1 MGGLWLQT
9 FYESAHVPLFGIIA
23 VCFLLIAPR
32 HWGNGK
38 RFVAVM
44 SAVIVFSVLSEVAQI
59 STNRDAS
66 LKDLIADWLGAAGF
80 VALFV
85 AFTRRPPVPK
95 IRARYLVL
103 LGAVLIIW
111 PLLPLAKVS
120 VAYVERVQM
129 LPKLVRFDSVFAGT
143 FFRLQNARLTKREN
157 DVRGSVSA
165 EILFRDGPWPGIQFH
180 DLWPD
185 WEPYANLIME
195 IENPE
200 SDELSVNVRV
210 HDLDH
215 RRGEQRFG
223 DRFNRKINLTPGTQ
237 TIRIALADIKR
248 APDAR
253 QMNMAEIS
261 GLIIFA
267 TRREAGRRFVLH
279 EIRLE

>member
-23 VCFLLIAPR
+23 VCLLLITPSY
-32 HWGNGK
+32 WGNG
-38 RFVAVM
+38 RRLVAVIG
-44 SAVIVFSVLSEVAQI
+44 AVMVFGVLSEVAQI
-59 STNRDAS
+59 PTGRDAS
-66 LKDLIADWLGAAGF
+66 VKDLIADWLGAAGF
-80 VALFV
+80 VTLFV
-85 AFTRRPPVPK
+85 AFSSSLTITK

-103 LGAVLIIW
+103 LGAALIIW

-120 VAYVERVQM
+120 VAYVERVRI
-129 LPKLVRFDSVFAGT
+129 LPELARFDSVFAGT
-143 FFRLQNARLTKREN
+143 FFRLQNARLTKRAN
-157 DVRGSVSA
+157 DVRGSASA
-165 EILFRDGPWPGIQFH
+165 EILLRDGPWPGIVFH

-185 WEPYANLIME
+185 WEPYAVLIME

-210 HDLDH
+210 DDRDH
-215 RRGEQRFG
+215 HRGEQRFG
-223 DRFNRKINLTPGTQ
+223 DRFNRKINLTPGTN
-237 TIRIALADIKR
+237 TVRIALADIKR
-248 APDAR
+248 APDKR

-267 TRREAGRRFVLH
+267 TRQEAGKRFVLH